1 MARIRVF
8 IVLVLA
14 VTAGGA
20 LALGTYNYMQKAQ
33 GRVTSMPTRNVVV
46 SKANLDVGAD
56 LTKDDVKTIEWPA
69 SAVPAGAF
77 STVDE
82 GVGRGII
89 VPGVEN
95 EPILPMKLA
104 AKEGGGGPP
113 PPIPPGRAARSV
125 RAHAGVGVS

>member
-69 SAVPAGAF
+69 TAVPAGAF
-77 STVDE
+77 RPV
-82 GVGRGII
+82 GGGAGRGLIRPGLRKDAI
-89 VPGVEN
+89 VPV
-95 EPILPMKLA
+95 KLA
-104 AKEGGGGPP
+104 ATEGGG
-113 PPIPPGRAARSV
+113 
-125 RAHAGVGVS
+125 